1 MIRFK
6 LQNERLMRRTQE
18 PERSNPAFAPQNPA
32 QLQND
37 SSAAISNKIMA
48 AVHPID
54 ATREPETRADALAPP
69 ARH

>member
-18 PERSNPAFAPQNPA
+18 PERSNPAFAPQNRA

-37 SSAAISNKIMA
+37 SSAAISNKMMP
-48 AVHPID
+48 VRPMD
-54 ATREPETRADALAPP
+54 ATREPEIRADALAPP